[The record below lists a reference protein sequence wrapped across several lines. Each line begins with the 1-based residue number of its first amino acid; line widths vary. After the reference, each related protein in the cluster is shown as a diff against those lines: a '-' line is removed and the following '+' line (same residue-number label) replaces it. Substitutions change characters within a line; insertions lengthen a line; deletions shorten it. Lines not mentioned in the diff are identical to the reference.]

1 MCVFANVVTII
12 VCVEIGGKMVRL
24 DGPLPALRE
33 TLPGLHKFC
42 ESKFYTVAPNVFS
55 IIVRLFPCTQKLC
68 IGSRAPSGKCLIT
81 GSQVT
86 PEFWVLSMELASCH
100 PFGTYNFDVA
110 SKFLE

>member
-1 MCVFANVVTII
+1 
-12 VCVEIGGKMVRL
+12 MVRL

-42 ESKFYTVAPNVFS
+42 ESKFYTVAPNIFS

-68 IGSRAPSGKCLIT
+68 IGSCAPSGKRLIT
-81 GSQVT
+81 CSQVT

-100 PFGTYNFDVA
+100 PSGT
-110 SKFLE
+110 